1 MKSWKMKLW
10 KYLKVHKTSE
20 IVRENPSRTRNNA
33 ICIAYQFY
41 TYWHDNC
48 CIIKCPHIRG
58 NDKMIRLISKCII
71 ALHNTVYIICA
82 IWGGFLEALAP
93 LAIDRL
99 PIACPILRFSKHTH
113 SKRPLAILHFFACK
127 MTSSLRGKTHRT
139 ATEWYSGKPSYSII
153 GHSPVSSCCIRFG

>member
-1 MKSWKMKLW
+1 MALFLVRDGLSQHSSPIFHSSKGS
-10 KYLKVHKTSE
+10 LKISE
-20 IVRENPSRTRNNA
+20 TCAEINPSRTGNNA

-113 SKRPLAILHFFACK
+113 SKRPLVAQ
-127 MTSSLRGKTHRT
+127 RQN
-139 ATEWYSGKPSYSII
+139 PS
-153 GHSPVSSCCIRFG
+153 HSH